1 MRVAVAA
8 IAVLGLFSTPAI
20 AGEKKAEGKDPNRII
35 CEKQEVVGSRLA
47 TKRVCMTAAEWQ
59 AKRLEDRQSIDKA
72 QTQLRGE
79 MGN

>member
-47 TKRVCMTAAEWQ
+47 TKR
-59 AKRLEDRQSIDKA
+59 LEDRQSIDKA